1 MGEIKGTPHPHQKTH
16 SLTETGRHVGMSMVF
31 CALRVI
37 VVFQF
42 VLHTST
48 LMIPR
53 KYLVNGVL
61 SRSRRW
67 FSQSQ
72 NPIASIN
79 DGVARKACMDA
90 WINNFLNRNLSDIK
104 CLAASADDVGQTLSS
119 FLRRHFPI
127 SGKMVQ
133 RLCND
138 DAVKVNGQCRYHN
151 YHLRSNDHIEVNLAS
166 FHQSTLSLVSS
177 HRYVDRLLSFYTSL
191 VRSELSNNH
200 RLRVL
205 YEDDDIAV
213 IFKPAGIHSS
223 PYEHTMKRQL
233 FTLEDLLP
241 LFVQLPT
248 SVASRREALL
258 FPKVAHRL
266 DYRVPGCI
274 VAAKTNLAL
283 VSINNQ
289 FSHHTVSKE
298 YRAILAGALDL
309 QQLPNELVKPMGSNS
324 RGPLWLI
331 FTSTSTKSRS
341 TKSGDIPDS
350 STSLSML
357 QVLES
362 TNCNV
367 YGSLHRVSLSPITGR
382 RHQLR
387 EHCALLGTPIL
398 GDDLYHDIGALPT
411 YPQRRQRLLEMN
423 STRDD
428 EDIVESNQDERD
440 AGNAAFRSKVRK
452 KVGLCLMS
460 VGVSFHQPYSTLSS
474 EFSVEERIRS
484 WSMSFAKHDAPCE
497 QVALDHSIGLVTVRI
512 PELPKYRMVVKR
524 AREGA
529 RWQQE
534 QHGDDDGGGGDNQR
548 NC

>member
-1 MGEIKGTPHPHQKTH
+1 MTGT
-16 SLTETGRHVGMSMVF
+16 
-31 CALRVI
+31 
-37 VVFQF
+37 
-42 VLHTST
+42 
-48 LMIPR
+48 
-53 KYLVNGVL
+53 
-61 SRSRRW
+61 
-67 FSQSQ
+67 Q
-72 NPIASIN
+72 NPIVSFDAGKGS
-79 DGVARKACMDA
+79 RACLLDA
-90 WINNFLNRNLSDIK
+90 WISNFINRNLSDIK
-104 CLAASADDVGQTLSS
+104 SLTASSEDVGQTLSS
-119 FLRRHFPI
+119 FLRLHFPI

-138 DAVKVNGQCRYHN
+138 GAVKINGQCRYHN
-151 YHLRSNDHIEVNLAS
+151 YHLRPRDQIEINLTS

-177 HRYVDRLLSFYTSL
+177 HRYVDRLLSFHTSL
-191 VRSELSNNH
+191 VRNELSNSH

-223 PYEHTMKRQL
+223 PYEHTIKRQL

-241 LFVQLPT
+241 LFVKPPATL
-248 SVASRREALL
+248 ASMREALL

-283 VSINNQ
+283 VSINSQ

-298 YRAILAGALDL
+298 YRAVLAGSLHL
-309 QQLPNELVKPMGSNS
+309 QQFPNELVKPIGCNS
-324 RGPLWLI
+324 RGPVWLI
-331 FTSTSTKSRS
+331 STSTSNNSRS
-341 TKSGDIPDS
+341 VRETDIPDS

-362 TNCNV
+362 SACNV

-387 EHCALLGTPIL
+387 EHCALLGVPIL
-398 GDDLYHDIGALPT
+398 GDDLYHDIGSLPT

-423 STRDD
+423 STHDD
-428 EDIVESNQDERD
+428 DVNVEDVVDRVQESSDEGI
-440 AGNAAFRSKVRK
+440 ASSKSKVRK

-460 VGVSFHQPYSTLSS
+460 VGVSFHQPHSPM
-474 EFSVEERIRS
+474 SVESSMEDRIRS
-484 WSMSFAKHDAPCE
+484 WSRSFAMPDATCE
-497 QVALDHSIGLVTVRI
+497 QVTLDHSSDLVTVRI
-512 PELPKYRMVVKR
+512 PELPKYQTILER

-529 RWQQE
+529 HWQQL
-534 QHGDDDGGGGDNQR
+534 QHNNSSLQS
-548 NC
+548 